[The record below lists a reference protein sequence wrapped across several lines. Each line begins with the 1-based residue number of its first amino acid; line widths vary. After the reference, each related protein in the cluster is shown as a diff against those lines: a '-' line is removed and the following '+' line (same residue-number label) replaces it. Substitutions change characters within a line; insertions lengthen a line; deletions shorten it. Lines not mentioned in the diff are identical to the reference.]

1 MLQFIKVTSLAVA
14 IVMCSAC
21 GNTDTVSSEP
31 SSPAKKTV
39 SAQPENPDTQAFK
52 SEVKT
57 TQAEKAKGNETRSA
71 ESHTHGDA
79 SLAVVVEGSKVI
91 VELETPLYNL
101 VGFEHAA
108 ETEKQKA
115 AVIKA
120 ESVLSGGA
128 PLFMF
133 NVEAGCD
140 APDISGSVKLDID
153 HDHTKN
159 DTHNEGD
166 IEDNHD
172 PDAHKDVV
180 LQYEYICSS
189 PKALKNVTVML
200 FEYFENLTELD
211 LVYLAPNTQKQ
222 GDLSAAKPRMDLTR

>member
-1 MLQFIKVTSLAVA
+1 MLQFIKVTSL
-14 IVMCSAC
+14 
-21 GNTDTVSSEP
+21 
-31 SSPAKKTV
+31 
-39 SAQPENPDTQAFK
+39 
-52 SEVKT
+52 EVKT
-57 TQAEKAKGNETRSA
+57 TQAENAKGNETRSA

-133 NVEAGCD
+133 NVEAGCG

-153 HDHTKN
+153 HGHDDHEDHEDHEDQRTTMTL
-159 DTHNEGD
+159 THIRMWSCNMN
-166 IEDNHD
+166 IY
-172 PDAHKDVV
+172 VV
-180 LQYEYICSS
+180 L
-189 PKALKNVTVML
+189 
-200 FEYFENLTELD
+200 
-211 LVYLAPNTQKQ
+211 
-222 GDLSAAKPRMDLTR
+222 PRH

>member
-1 MLQFIKVTSLAVA
+1 
-14 IVMCSAC
+14 
-21 GNTDTVSSEP
+21 
-31 SSPAKKTV
+31 
-39 SAQPENPDTQAFK
+39 
-52 SEVKT
+52 
-57 TQAEKAKGNETRSA
+57 
-71 ESHTHGDA
+71 
-79 SLAVVVEGSKVI
+79 VVVEGSKVI

-133 NVEAGCD
+133 NVEAGCG

-153 HDHTKN
+153 HGHDDHEDHEDHDDHIKN
-159 DTHNEGD
+159 DTHNEDD
-166 IEDNHD
+166 IEENHD